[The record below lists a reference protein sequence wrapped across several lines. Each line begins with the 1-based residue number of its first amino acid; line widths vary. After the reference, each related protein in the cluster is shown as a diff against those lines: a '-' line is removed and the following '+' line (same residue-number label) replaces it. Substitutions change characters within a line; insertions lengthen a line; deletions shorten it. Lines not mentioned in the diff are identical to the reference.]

1 MTLEELIKNEIQSIE
16 NQKQVAWIDWKIK
29 DSHSAGRVDGLRKA
43 QDLIEKAKT

>member
-16 NQKQVAWIDWKIK
+16 NHKQVAWVDWKIK
-29 DSHSAGRVDGLRKA
+29 EAHFVGRVEGLRKA